1 MSTSNLITKSLGSV
15 ELSSGSGTP
24 DHTSTRGSL
33 YTDTSTGTPWVNS
46 TGNASGWEPLLKPG
60 YGEIFLNANALSTTF
75 SVANTWVS
83 TSNLSWSNSSFLN
96 GFTQSGTSSSIQ
108 VLTGKAGKYIVTLN
122 GSIGNPSS
130 NQTYELGVSV
140 NGATPSNNMYQ
151 AATVLFLS
159 PADYRNINV
168 SGYLNLSVGD
178 TLSTFV
184 RCTTGTVTVNLRHA
198 SLTAIKIY

>member
-1 MSTSNLITKSLGSV
+1 MPTNNLIIKSLGSI
-15 ELSSGSGTP
+15 ELASGSGTP
-24 DHTSTRGSL
+24 DHISPKGSL

-46 TGNASGWEPLLKPG
+46 TGNSTGWDPLLKPG
-60 YGEIFLNANALSTTF
+60 FGEIYLNANAISTTF
-75 SVANTWVS
+75 SVSNTWVS
-83 TSNLSWSNSSFLN
+83 TSKLVWSNSSFLN
-96 GFTQSGTSSSIQ
+96 GFTQSGTSSSMQ
-108 VLTGKAGKYIVTLN
+108 VLSGKEGKYIVTLN
-122 GSIGNPSS
+122 GSIGNPAS

-151 AATVLFLS
+151 AATVLVLT

-178 TLSTFV
+178 TLSAFV

>member
-1 MSTSNLITKSLGSV
+1 MPTNNLISKSLGSI
-15 ELSSGSGTP
+15 ELGSGNGTP
-24 DHTSTRGSL
+24 DHISPKGSL

-60 YGEIFLNANALSTTF
+60 YGEIYLNANAVSSTFSTT
-75 SVANTWVS
+75 NTWVS
-83 TSNLSWSNSSFLN
+83 TNSLSWSNAGFFN

-108 VLTGKAGKYIVTLN
+108 VLTGKSGKYIVTLN
-122 GSIGNPSS
+122 GSIGNAGSS
-130 NQTYELGVSV
+130 QTYEIGVSV

-168 SGYLNLSVGD
+168 SGYLNLSDND
-178 TLSTFV
+178 TISTVV
-184 RCTTGTVTVNLRHA
+184 RCTTATVSVNLRHA